1 MGSPQSLFL
10 YLLFTH
16 QEAEG
21 RRDWLHV
28 NESSSEI
35 KTDDLNFFAAFLLF

>member
-21 RRDWLHV
+21 RGDWLHV
-28 NESSSEI
+28 HESNSEI
-35 KTDDLNFFAAFLLF
+35 KTDELNFFAAFLLF